1 MNKVF
6 VKLLLNP
13 TLVLSA
19 FAFSVM
25 PFIAQSALAET
36 EASVSAKAK
45 VLKVEKSLP
54 LAEIRRFSEV
64 FDRIKAAYVEPV
76 SDSKLLEDA
85 IRGMLIG
92 LDPHSSYLVEDEFS
106 DLQEQ
111 TSGQFS
117 GVGIEISQSDG
128 VIRVITPIDDTPAMR
143 AGIKAGDL
151 IIKIDGKIIQSI
163 GVEKAIGMMR
173 GKPGSEVVLTIVRD
187 SEKTPFDLSI
197 ERAIIKVT
205 SVRSRTLEEGIG
217 YIRISQFQHRTAED
231 MKEALDEFQADI
243 PLSGLILD
251 LRNNPGGILRGAVD
265 VTDAFVSDGVIVST
279 RGRIASSKM
288 VFDAS
293 PKMLVAD
300 IPIIVLINSGSASAS
315 EIVAGALQDKNR
327 ALIMGTTSFGKGSVQ
342 TVLQL
347 TGRRGIKLTT
357 ARYYTPSGRSIQ
369 AKGIIPDIMVEQA
382 KVEPIKSRKLVSE
395 KDLAGHLEADNI
407 DISAVLT
414 SRLIETDFQL
424 YEALNLIKGL
434 VIVNQSRRK

>member
-1 MNKVF
+1 MNKAFSKV
-6 VKLLLNP
+6 LLRP
-13 TLVLSA
+13 VLVLSA
-19 FAFSVM
+19 FTFSVM
-25 PFIAQSALAET
+25 PFVAQPAVAAKIDAST
-36 EASVSAKAK
+36 EARERQ
-45 VLKVEKSLP
+45 VEESLP

-92 LDPHSSYLVEDEFS
+92 LDPHSSYLVEDQFS

-117 GVGIEISQSDG
+117 GVGIEISQSEG

-151 IIKIDGKIIQSI
+151 IIKIDAKIIQSI

-187 SEKTPFDLSI
+187 SEKAPFDISI

-205 SVRSRTLEEGIG
+205 SVRSRTLAEGIG

-231 MKEALDEFQADI
+231 MKKALDEFQADI

-251 LRNNPGGILRGAVD
+251 LRNNPGGTLRGAVD
-265 VTDAFVSDGVIVST
+265 VTDAFVSEGMIVST
-279 RGRIASSKM
+279 RGRIANSKM
-288 VFDAS
+288 TFEAT

-315 EIVAGALQDKNR
+315 EIVAGALQDKSR

-357 ARYYTPSGRSIQ
+357 ARYYTPNGRSIQ

-382 KVEPIKSRKLVSE
+382 KVEPLKRRKLVAE
-395 KDLAGHLEADNI
+395 KDLTGHLEADNI
-407 DISAVLT
+407 DISAVLN
-414 SRLIETDFQL
+414 SKLIETDFQL

-434 VIVNQSRRK
+434 IIVNQSRRK